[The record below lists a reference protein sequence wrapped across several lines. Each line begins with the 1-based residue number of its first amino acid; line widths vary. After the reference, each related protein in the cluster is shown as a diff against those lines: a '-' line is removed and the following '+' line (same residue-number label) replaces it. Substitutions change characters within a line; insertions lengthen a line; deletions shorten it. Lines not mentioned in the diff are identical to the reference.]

1 MKRLLLAITLCALM
15 SAPTLAVPAT
25 EFSPGTGYWSYNGC
39 GDLTITQDVLVD
51 RGLGVTT
58 DALVTDGARIT
69 LPSFAIGGAGTPGP
83 YTLNHS
89 CNQITIEGSGG
100 VYFTGTLVAGN
111 LVPVTP
117 TSTLAG
123 AYQFVQID

>member
-15 SAPTLAVPAT
+15 SAPTLAVPVA

-58 DALVTDGARIT
+58 DALV
-69 LPSFAIGGAGTPGP
+69 
-83 YTLNHS
+83 
-89 CNQITIEGSGG
+89 
-100 VYFTGTLVAGN
+100 AGN

-123 AYQFVQID
+123 AYQFVEID